1 MTEKEKYPLKGLDED
16 QINDYFQN
24 QNWHESRDNW
34 FEAFNHYLSNKKA
47 KIRAPIIPKRKY
59 DEVLQHE
66 LLVKTQEW
74 KKNSVMK
81 LQDHNI
87 IEAIKLDQMM
97 IKHGLYKEICYDSF
111 EISHITWP
119 ISYGPYVIWAI

>member
-24 QNWHESRDNW
+24 ENWHESRDNW
-34 FEAFNHYLSNKKA
+34 FEAFNHYLSNKKSR
-47 KIRAPIIPKRKY
+47 IRAPIIPKRKY

-74 KKNSVMK
+74 KKDSVLK
-81 LQDHNI
+81 IQDHNI

-97 IKHGLYKEICYDSF
+97 IKHRLYKEFCYEIYNVLYDYLAVIIVSF
-111 EISHITWP
+111 
-119 ISYGPYVIWAI
+119 